1 MKSDRGKPVMF
12 TVRHE
17 YNQVDK
23 LENYIIASHE
33 DILASSHPI
42 LRFKNSP
49 VCYPVLY
56 NVKIKSGEII
66 FPNEMRK
73 DLGFALNSK
82 IECGL
87 DQVRE
92 DEWLDIDKVTFTIE
106 KTLDSVIK
114 DKELDAGEIIQ
125 ALRDSILYTGSDF
138 PLQVGQK
145 FIIPFR
151 NVRFKV
157 RVDYLSDKLRG
168 ADKQANRFYR
178 LNELSQI
185 ELLNEQSHYFKLTG
199 KSTPESNEPDQMTEI
214 PLDFVSRGIGGH
226 KKEIA
231 YIVRNLFYTRAVKQE
246 LLDAYGV
253 KKHAKGMLLYGPP
266 GTGKTLIAKC
276 ISELFTKEQVVIIE
290 GPQLKNMYYGATQQN
305 LADLFVN
312 ARRYPNKLFVFIF
325 DEIDALFSTRGSDPG
340 TSTQTNNDLVSR
352 ILTILDGPDSPK
364 NIVII
369 GTTNRKELIDPAL
382 LRAGRL
388 DVHVYIGLPDEIGR
402 LEILQVHTKDMLKTL
417 HKNVDLAEIA
427 RLSKNFSG
435 AELARLVSLAQILAM
450 GGNYVARDNKLV
462 LRDDIKSIDQAE
474 KVTQQHFLRALRE
487 IKPAFGVDDD
497 FSLSGNQRF
506 AIYDAKLKDM
516 IDGYTSSIV
525 TLQNS
530 KGMKQS
536 NLLICGEAG
545 TGKSS
550 LAAHIALQ
558 SKFPHLQILT
568 PNKLLPHSISKQ
580 LDIIDEMFA
589 KARQSTEPSVI
600 IIDGIE
606 SIIESTPDHLQYNNK
621 LRLKL
626 IDMLKEAKSSD
637 NKVLVIAVAENREFM
652 QRLGLTNQFAEIDEL
667 TNVHLD
673 CANAKECLTVITKI
687 AATLD
692 IKVTN
697 SSSLRDPALVVDIA
711 LKDLI
716 YELRKYCSR
725 DGVLALNMSEF
736 LQQIPKRYTQA
747 KEPVVTILDD
757 EKKPALSLFRR

>member
-1 MKSDRGKPVMF
+1 MKSDRSKPVTLVVRHENTLTDKIENFIHISDGDLLDGNQHVMRFKTGKAGATSYPVMF
-12 TVRHE
+12 
-17 YNQVDK
+17 DK
-23 LENYIIASHE
+23 AVKKG
-33 DILASSHPI
+33 DI
-42 LRFKNSP
+42 
-49 VCYPVLY
+49 VL
-56 NVKIKSGEII
+56 
-66 FPNEMRK
+66 PNELRK
-73 DLGFALNSK
+73 ELGFSLNGK
-82 IECGL
+82 VECGL
-87 DQVRE
+87 DVVRD
-92 DEWLDIDKVTFTIE
+92 DEWLDIDKIIFTIE
-106 KTLDSVIK
+106 KTLDGVIK
-114 DKELDAGEIIQ
+114 DREVDAGELMDAIRFSVLC
-125 ALRDSILYTGSDF
+125 AGSDY

-151 NVRFKV
+151 SVRLKL
-157 RVDYLSDKLRG
+157 RVDYLSEKLRG
-168 ADKQANRFYR
+168 AEKQPNRFYR
-178 LNELSQI
+178 MTDLSEI
-185 ELLNEQSHYFKLTG
+185 ELQNEQSHYFKLIG
-199 KSTPESNEPDQMTEI
+199 RSTP
-214 PLDFVSRGIGGH
+214 DFVSRGIGGH

-305 LADLFVN
+305 LADLFIN

-325 DEIDALFSTRGSDPG
+325 DEIDALFSTRGSDTG

-417 HKNVDLAEIA
+417 HKNVDLSEIA

-487 IKPAFGVDDD
+487 IKPAFGIDDD
-497 FSLSGNQRF
+497 LAFSCNQRF
-506 AIYDAKLKDM
+506 AIYDIKIKAM
-516 IDGYTSSIV
+516 IDRYMSSIV

-530 KGMKQS
+530 KGMRQS
-536 NLLICGEAG
+536 NLLICGEDG

-550 LAAHIALQ
+550 LAAHLALQ

-606 SIIESTPDHLQYNNK
+606 NIIESTPDHLQYNNK

-626 IDMLKEAKSSD
+626 IDMLKEAKGSD
-637 NKVLVIAVAENREFM
+637 NKVLVIAVAENHEFM
-652 QRLGLTNQFAEIDEL
+652 QRLGLSNQFAEVDEL

-673 CANAKECLTVITKI
+673 CANSKECLAIITNI
-687 AATLD
+687 AVTLD
-692 IKVTN
+692 IKVAN
-697 SSSLRDPALVVDIA
+697 DASLRDPGLVVDIV

-725 DGVLALNMSEF
+725 DGVLTLKLSEF
-736 LQQIPKRYTQA
+736 LQQIPKRYTHT
-747 KEPVVTILDD
+747 KESLVAILDD
-757 EKKPALSLFRR
+757 ERKPALSLFRK